1 MLALYFLMFFLTFF
15 SQTPIMNRKF
25 IQKLITILLFMKR
38 GNIMS
43 TATILLIIM
52 WAFAIVFLAILVK
65 DIRKHKNELDKTKV
79 GYNSIVSS
87 IANFFD
93 TLGIGSYAIATSA
106 WKFNKSM
113 PDDLIPGSLNVAF
126 GIPICVEATI
136 FMAAIEV
143 EPLTL
148 ILMIGAAIVGSVV
161 GAKIISKLDIMKI
174 RVVMGIALILVA
186 AITLCKINEFGPFG
200 IIGTDRGLSGASL
213 TIGVVGNFIL
223 GILMTSGIGLY
234 APCMALVLLL
244 GMSADV
250 AFPIMMGS
258 CAFLC
263 PACGIAFIKEGK
275 YQRASI
281 IPMIIAGSIG
291 VLIAGLIVKSLPLT
305 LLTYLVCVV
314 MIICAI
320 MFFRDAKKSAH

>member
-1 MLALYFLMFFLTFF
+1 
-15 SQTPIMNRKF
+15 
-25 IQKLITILLFMKR
+25 
-38 GNIMS
+38 MS

-52 WAFAIVFLAILVK
+52 WALAAVFFVILAK
-65 DIRKHKNELDKTKV
+65 DILAHKNELDKTKI
-79 GYNSIVSS
+79 GYNSIVSG

-136 FMAAIEV
+136 FMSAIEV
-143 EPLTL
+143 EPVTL
-148 ILMIGAAIVGSVV
+148 VLMIGSAIIGSVI

-174 RVVMGIALILVA
+174 RVVMGVALIIVA
-186 AITLCKINEFGPFG
+186 AITLCKINEVGPFG
-200 IIGTDRGLSGASL
+200 IIGSDRGLSGVTLA
-213 TIGVVGNFIL
+213 IGVVGNFIL
-223 GILMTSGIGLY
+223 GVLMTAGIGLY

-281 IPMIIAGSIG
+281 IPMIIVGAVG

-314 MIICAI
+314 MVICAI
-320 MFFRDAKKSAH
+320 LFFHDAKKSK